1 MPLGLLLYNILS
13 GILFLVGFPFFILY
27 NLAQGKYSDR
37 LVERLGRYPQA
48 LRPDDSLPNARP
60 IWIHAVSVGEVK
72 AAAALT
78 QRIKEQLPDVPILLS
93 TTTPAGRETAEKLLG
108 NKIPLI
114 YYPLDFFLCVKRAL
128 KFFRPRAFI
137 ALETELWPNFL
148 FQAHKSGCKLILV
161 NGRISQRSFKRY
173 SKIRWLLG
181 PLLKNFRVLMVR
193 HPDDAQYLTSLG
205 AGPDQ
210 VRVLGN
216 IKYDGL
222 VNQAQE
228 ALRISLRQRLHLDG
242 EGPVIVAG
250 STRGGE
256 EAVLL
261 SVYKRLKTS
270 FPELILILAPRHINR
285 CPELETLLQRQG
297 VDYQLYSQILLPG
310 GQRKEAVILID
321 RIGDLFALYSL
332 ATLVFC
338 GASLV
343 PKGGQNILE
352 PAAWGKLVFY
362 GPHMEDFKDAR
373 DFLEKAGAGIQ
384 VADGM
389 ELYEGMQYFLGHPE
403 EGAERGEAGRQALK
417 SQTGLTQTA
426 AEMIAE
432 IIKGQDSRGQG
443 KVQGSRFKV

>member
-78 QRIKEQLPDVPILLS
+78 QKIKEQLPDVPILLS

-148 FQAHKSGCKLILV
+148 FQAHKSGSKLILV
-161 NGRISQRSFKRY
+161 NGRISERSFKRY

-181 PLLKNFRVLMVR
+181 PLLKKFRVLMVR
-193 HPDDAQYLTSLG
+193 HPDDAGNFISLG

-222 VNQAQE
+222 VNQAQG
-228 ALRISLRQRLHLDG
+228 ALKISLRQRLHLNG

-256 EAVLL
+256 EVILL
-261 SVYKRLKTS
+261 SVYKRLKDS
-270 FPELILILAPRHINR
+270 FPGLILILAPRHINR

-297 VDYQLYSQILLPG
+297 VAYQLYSQIR

-352 PAAWGKLVFY
+352 PVAWGKPVFY
-362 GPHMEDFKDAR
+362 GPYMEDFKDAR
-373 DFLEKAGAGIQ
+373 DLLEKAGAGIQ
-384 VADGM
+384 VADEI
-389 ELYEGMQYFLGHPE
+389 ELYERMHYLLGHPE
-403 EGAERGEAGRQALK
+403 EGAEKGEAGRQALK

-426 AEMIAE
+426 AERIAE
-432 IIKGQDSRGQG
+432 IIR
-443 KVQGSRFKV
+443 R